1 MHLTLHLLMAVF
13 DDRKKKAETKYSIA
27 ADTLYQTRRKI
38 FFEVFLSS
46 YDNNTN
52 CKPYPH
58 FNNRK

>member
-1 MHLTLHLLMAVF
+1 MIE
-13 DDRKKKAETKYSIA
+13 KKKQKQNTVFLRVA

>member
-1 MHLTLHLLMAVF
+1 MAVF
-13 DDRKKKAETKYSIA
+13 DDRKTKQKQNTVFLQVA
-27 ADTLYQTRRKI
+27 ADTLDQTRRKI
-38 FFEVFLSS
+38 LFEVFISS